1 MDFANYTRF
10 IDKAFSSSLG
20 MGAQATDILVALT
33 IIAVFA
39 ILAKLS
45 SYLLQEILPR
55 FTAKT
60 KTTLDD
66 ELVLALQRPVQLLVL
81 LTGFALGVHSL
92 ENVNLYFETFDK
104 IVMILY
110 ILIGAYLTS
119 NVIHALIQWYS
130 NDIAP
135 KKKSRLDS
143 QLMPFLDKADRII
156 IFTLA
161 LLMIVN
167 QLGYQITPILASL
180 GIAGIAVAL
189 AAQETL
195 SNVFG
200 AFSILADKPF
210 KVGDR
215 IELSQS
221 EIGEVVDIGIRS
233 TRIKTMENKIIIIP
247 NAVVSKGKIINYSEP
262 DLRVIFT
269 IKVSISYKSD
279 IDRALLTMSE
289 IAMST
294 EGVIQNPAPR
304 AYVTALSSY
313 SIDLILRLWV
323 KDYRLEFE
331 VPDRIYRDIIKRF
344 EEEKIEIPYP
354 ITTIIRSPP

>member
-20 MGAQATDILVALT
+20 MGGQATDILVALT

-39 ILAKLS
+39 ILSKLT
-45 SYLLQEILPR
+45 SYLLHEILPR

-60 KTTLDD
+60 ETTLDD
-66 ELVLALQRPVQLLVL
+66 ELIQALQRPVQLLVI

-110 ILIGAYLTS
+110 ILIGAYLAS
-119 NVIHALIQWYS
+119 NVVHALIQWYS

-135 KKKSRLDS
+135 KKKSRLDN

-215 IELSQS
+215 IELSQN

-233 TRIKTMENKIIIIP
+233 TRLKTMDNKIIIIP

-262 DLRVIFT
+262 DLMVIFT

-279 IDRALLTMSE
+279 IDRALLTMVE
-289 IAMST
+289 IAKRT

-304 AYVTALSSY
+304 AYVTELSSY
-313 SIDLILRLWV
+313 SIDLIMRLWV

-331 VPDRIYRDIIKRF
+331 VPDRIYRDIIRRF
-344 EEEKIEIPYP
+344 AEENIEIPYP